1 MPEKR
6 RINPVWALLV
16 AAIAVTGTVFITH
29 KMLQTQRLVEAAQ
42 SELQMTN
49 ARTSELEEHTA
60 RLSFEREEA
69 VRERIDIQDKLD
81 QANREI
87 SELQSKLDQSTSAIE
102 ALRSQAVT
110 TQLENDDKQARL
122 AVMQSEI
129 ETLRQTLVK
138 ANAASGEPDERQ
150 TKVGQVH

>member
-1 MPEKR
+1 
-6 RINPVWALLV
+6 VWALLV